1 MTPPGPSVLG
11 RGVVVGADQPVPD
24 AWAGAAEVVVDEG
37 VLAEP
42 AAAVEALHG
51 AWAGRTPVVVR
62 LQVDPGRFRRPVAHD
77 PDPLRAGVSF
87 EPWLDRL
94 HHLVWANTYD
104 ARSDEVIWWWGR
116 KAARLGGSEGGPA
129 DVVLADGSPAWVD
142 GGPRAPIVT
151 ADVGGHAVVHRE
163 SVELGQL
170 ARQPEPRPPTADLAV
185 DQLAAV
191 AHGSGPARIVA
202 PAGSGKTR
210 VLTER
215 VRHLVRD
222 RGYDPATLLAVA
234 FNVRAKKEMEER
246 LVDVPGVRVQTL
258 NGLGWWVLGR
268 ARGGGLRVLGERDVR
283 DVVGRLVEVRR
294 RTNTDPLAPYLDGL
308 SRIRLG
314 LADPAQV
321 EAELDGEADGLA
333 ERVWPSFR
341 ERLARAGGVDF
352 DEQVFGAVEAL
363 LADGELRRWAQE
375 RCRHLLVDEFQD
387 LTPCHLLLVRLLAAP
402 GLDVFGV
409 GDDDQVLYGYMGA
422 TPRFLIDFGRWFPGG
437 GAHPLEVNHRCPAA
451 VTSAAASL
459 LRRNQVR
466 VAKEIRPG
474 PGADPDPACL
484 QVRRHPPER
493 AASELVEVVRGW
505 LDGGRA
511 PADVAVLTRVN
522 SLLLAPQVALREAGV
537 PVATELGEEALRRT
551 GVQAALAYLRLAA
564 DPGAMDGADIAAI
577 LKRPSRGG
585 LPQWLPDRLQKRGAW
600 SVRSLNQLADT
611 LQKDRERQN
620 LLAVAADLDHLAA
633 AAKGGVRET
642 LTFVRDDIGLGQ
654 AMSLLDSSKGAHG
667 GSNLDDIEALLQLA
681 DLHDEAATFESWL
694 RAHLA
699 QAGDDGGVT
708 LATVHRVKGQEWDR
722 VVLFGLTD
730 GISPHRLAADIEE
743 ERRVVH
749 VGVTRCR
756 RAVVVL
762 GDASRPSPFLDELEG
777 RDPPPLGRARTQP
790 VGAVSGRRA
799 PAPLVPGDPAVSAAL
814 RAWRTDRARKEGKP
828 PYIYLTDSLLEAIA
842 AKRPTTLFELRALP
856 GIGPKKLDE
865 YGEDLL
871 NVVRDASAAGP
882 GEAGEPAVPDGPR
895 LSASAPGRVS
905 SPDEA

>member
-1 MTPPGPSVLG
+1 MAAPGPTALG
-11 RGVVVGADQPVPD
+11 RGVIVGVGQEVPE
-24 AWAGAAEVVVDEG
+24 AWAGVPEVVVDG
-37 VLAEP
+37 AALAG
-42 AAAVEALHG
+42 AASVVAALHA
-51 AWAGRTPVVVR
+51 AWAGRAPVVVR
-62 LQVDPGRFRRPVAHD
+62 LLVDPAEFRRPVAYD
-77 PDPLRAGVSF
+77 PDPLRAGPSF

-104 ARSDEVIWWWGR
+104 ARGAEPVWWWGR
-116 KAARLGGSEGGPA
+116 KAQRLGATEGGPA
-129 DVVLADGSPAWVD
+129 DVVLADGTPAWVD
-142 GGPRAPIVT
+142 GGPRSPLP
-151 ADVGGHAVVHRE
+151 ADALDGHAVVHGE
-163 SVELGQL
+163 DVELGRL
-170 ARQPEPRPPTADLAV
+170 ARQPEPRPPTAELAP

-191 AHGSGPARIVA
+191 AHGSGSARIVA

-222 RGYDPATLLAVA
+222 RGYDPASVLAVA
-234 FNVRAKKEMEER
+234 FNVRAKKEMEAR

-258 NGLGWWVLGR
+258 NGLGWWVLR
-268 ARGGGLRVLGERDVR
+268 RTRGEGLRVLGERDVR

-294 RTNTDPLAPYLDGL
+294 RTNTDPISPYLDGL

-314 LADPAQV
+314 LVDPAQV

-333 ERVWPSFR
+333 ERVWPTFR
-341 ERLARAGGVDF
+341 ERLAGAGGVDF

-363 LADGELRRWAQE
+363 LADGELRRWAQA

-451 VTSAAASL
+451 VTAAAAAL
-459 LRRNQVR
+459 LQRNQVR
-466 VAKEIRPG
+466 VPKAIRPG
-474 PGADPDPACL
+474 PAVDPDPACL
-484 QVRRHPPER
+484 QVRRHAPER
-493 AASELVEVVRGW
+493 AAAEVVQAVRGW
-505 LDGGRA
+505 LDGGAA
-511 PADVAVLTRVN
+511 PADLAVLTRVN

-537 PVATELGEEALRRT
+537 PVASDLGEEVLRRT
-551 GVQAALAYLRLAA
+551 GVQAALAYLRLAG
-564 DPGAMDGADIAAI
+564 DPGAMAGTDISAI

-585 LPQWLPDRLQKRGAW
+585 LPQWLPDRLAKRGSW
-600 SVRSLNQLADT
+600 SVRSLGQLADT
-611 LQKDRERQN
+611 LQKDRECQN
-620 LLAVAADLDHLAA
+620 LQVVASDLEGLAV

-654 AMSLLDSSKGAHG
+654 AMGLLDSSKGAQG
-667 GSNLDDIEALLQLA
+667 GSNIDDLEALLQLA
-681 DLHDEAATFESWL
+681 DLHDEIATFETWL

-699 QAGDDGGVT
+699 QGADEAGVT

-730 GISPHRLAADIEE
+730 GISPHRLAVDLEE

-749 VGVTRCR
+749 VGITRCR
-756 RAVVVL
+756 RSVVVL
-762 GDASRPSPFLDELEG
+762 GDAGRPSPFLDELEG
-777 RDPPPLGRARTQP
+777 RNPPVRRMARPQP
-790 VGAVSGRRA
+790 VVALTVRQA
-799 PAPLVPGDPAVSAAL
+799 PVPIVPGDPGVSAAL
-814 RAWRTDRARKEGKP
+814 RAWRTEKAKKEGKP
-828 PYIYLTDSLLEAIA
+828 PYIYLTDALVEALA
-842 AKRPTTLFELRALP
+842 TRRPSSLFELRALP

-871 NVVRDASAAGP
+871 AVIRDAG
-882 GEAGEPAVPDGPR
+882 AVPGAD
-895 LSASAPGRVS
+895 LSRNW
-905 SPDEA
+905 

>member
-1 MTPPGPSVLG
+1 MVSG
-11 RGVVVGADQPVPD
+11 DQPAPEP
-24 AWAGAAEVVVDEG
+24 WTEEAEVVVGEAA
-37 VLAEP
+37 LTEP
-42 AAAVEALHG
+42 TEAVEALHA
-51 AWAGRTPVVVR
+51 AWADRVPVVVR
-62 LQVDPGRFRRPVAHD
+62 LQVDPARFRHPVAHD
-77 PDPLRAGVSF
+77 PDPLRAGPSF

-104 ARSDEVIWWWGR
+104 ARSGEAIWWWGR
-116 KAARLGGSEGGPA
+116 KALRLGATEGGAA
-129 DVVLADGSPAWVD
+129 DVLLPDGAPAWVD
-142 GGPRAPIVT
+142 GGPRAPLT
-151 ADVGGHAVVHRE
+151 PAETQGHVVVHRE
-163 SVELGQL
+163 TVELGRL
-170 ARQPEPRPPTADLAV
+170 APQPEPRRPTAELAA

-222 RGYDPATLLAVA
+222 RGYDPASVLAVA
-234 FNVRAKKEMEER
+234 FNVRAKKEMEAR
-246 LVDVPGVRVQTL
+246 LTDVPGVRVQTL

-268 ARGGGLRVLGERDVR
+268 ARGGGVKVLGERDVR
-283 DVVGRLVEVRR
+283 EVVGRLVEVRR
-294 RTNTDPLAPYLDGL
+294 RTNTDPIAPYLDGL

-314 LADPAQV
+314 LAEPAAV

-341 ERLARAGGVDF
+341 ERLAKAGGVDF

-363 LADGELRRWAQE
+363 LADGDLRRWAQE

-387 LTPCHLLLVRLLAAP
+387 LTPCHLLLVRLLACP

-451 VTSAAASL
+451 VTSAAAGL

-466 VAKEIRPG
+466 VPKEIRPG
-474 PGADPDPACL
+474 PGADTDPGCL
-484 QVRRHPPER
+484 QVLRHAPER
-493 AASELVEVVRGW
+493 AAAELVEVVGGW
-505 LDGGRA
+505 LDAGALPGEL
-511 PADVAVLTRVN
+511 AVLARVN
-522 SLLLAPQVALREAGV
+522 SLLLGPQVALREAGV
-537 PVATELGEEALRRT
+537 PVASELGEEALRRT

-564 DPGAMDGADIAAI
+564 DPGAMAGSDIAAI

-585 LPQWLPDRLQKRGAW
+585 LPQWLPDRLHKRGSW
-600 SVRSLNQLADT
+600 SVRSLGHLAET

-620 LLAVAADLDHLAA
+620 LLVVAADLEHLAVA
-633 AAKGGVRET
+633 SKGGVRET

-654 AMSLLDSSKGAHG
+654 AMSLLDSSKGAQG

-681 DLHDEAATFESWL
+681 DLHDEVATFESWL
-694 RAHLA
+694 RAHLS
-699 QAGDDGGVT
+699 QAADDGGVT

-722 VVLFGLTD
+722 VALFGLTD
-730 GISPHRLAADIEE
+730 GISPHRLATDVEE

-749 VGVTRCR
+749 VGITRCR
-756 RAVVVL
+756 RGVVVL
-762 GDASRPSPFLDELEG
+762 GDATRPSPFLDELEG
-777 RDPPPLGRARTQP
+777 RDPPARSRTMRAQP
-790 VGAVSGRRA
+790 VVALSARRS
-799 PAPLVPGDPAVSAAL
+799 PAPVVPGDPSVSAAL

-828 PYIYLTDSLLEAIA
+828 PYIYLTDSLVEAIA
-842 AKRPTTLFELRALP
+842 ARRPTTLFELRALP

-871 NVVRDASAAGP
+871 AVVRGAGAAADRPKDSDEPGP
-882 GEAGEPAVPDGPR
+882 
-895 LSASAPGRVS
+895 L
-905 SPDEA
+905 

>member
-1 MTPPGPSVLG
+1 MVDRVAFVTSPAPSALG
-11 RGVVVGADQPVPD
+11 RGVIVSAEQPVPTP
-24 AWAGAAEVVVDEG
+24 WKGAGEVVVGDAA
-37 VLAEP
+37 LSEP
-42 AAAVEALHG
+42 AAAVEALHA
-51 AWAGRTPVVVR
+51 AWAGRVPVVVR
-62 LQVDPGRFRRPVAHD
+62 LQADPARFRQPVAHD
-77 PDPLRAGVSF
+77 PDPLRAGQSF

-104 ARSDEVIWWWGR
+104 ARSGEVVWWWGR
-116 KAARLGGSEGGPA
+116 KALRLGATEGGAA
-129 DVVLADGSPAWVD
+129 DVLLPDGAPAWVD
-142 GGPRAPIVT
+142 GGPRAPMAPAEV
-151 ADVGGHAVVHRE
+151 DGHVLVHRE
-163 SVELGQL
+163 AVELGRL
-170 ARQPEPRPPTADLAV
+170 ARQPDPRQPIAELAA

-222 RGYDPATLLAVA
+222 RGYDPASVLAVA
-234 FNVRAKKEMEER
+234 FNVRAKKEMEAR
-246 LVDVPGVRVQTL
+246 LTDVPGVRVQTL

-268 ARGGGLRVLGERDVR
+268 ARGGGIKVLGERDVR
-283 DVVGRLVEVRR
+283 DIVGRLVEVRR
-294 RTNTDPLAPYLDGL
+294 RTNTDPIAPYLDGL

-314 LADPAQV
+314 LADPDAV

-333 ERVWPSFR
+333 ERVWPTFR

-363 LADGELRRWAQE
+363 LADGDLRRWAQE

-387 LTPCHLLLVRLLAAP
+387 LTPCHLLLVRLLACP

-451 VTSAAASL
+451 VTAAAASL
-459 LRRNQVR
+459 LQRNEVR

-474 PGADPDPACL
+474 PGADSDPSCL

-493 AASELVEVVRGW
+493 AATELVEVVGGW
-505 LDGGRA
+505 LDAGA
-511 PADVAVLTRVN
+511 PPSEVAVLARVN

-537 PVATELGEEALRRT
+537 PVASELGEEALRRT

-564 DPGAMDGADIAAI
+564 DPGAMAGSDIAAI

-600 SVRSLNQLADT
+600 SVRSLGQLADT

-620 LLAVAADLDHLAA
+620 LLVVAADLEHLAV

-642 LTFVRDDIGLGQ
+642 LTFVRDEIGLGQ

-667 GSNLDDIEALLQLA
+667 GSNLDDLEALLQLA
-681 DLHDEAATFESWL
+681 DLHDDVATFEGWL

-699 QAGDDGGVT
+699 RAADDGGVT

-722 VVLFGLTD
+722 VALFGLTD
-730 GISPHRLAADIEE
+730 GISPHRLATDVEE

-749 VGVTRCR
+749 VGITRCR

-762 GDASRPSPFLDELEG
+762 GDATRPSPFLDELEG
-777 RDPPPLGRARTQP
+777 RDPPSRTRPARAQP
-790 VGAVSGRRA
+790 VVAVSARRA
-799 PAPLVPGDPAVSAAL
+799 PASVVPGDPAVSAAL

-842 AKRPTTLFELRALP
+842 SRRPSTLFELRALP

-871 NVVRDASAAGP
+871 AVVRDAGVAADR
-882 GEAGEPAVPDGPR
+882 AKVPDEPGP
-895 LSASAPGRVS
+895 L
-905 SPDEA
+905 

>member
-1 MTPPGPSVLG
+1 MTAPGPPALG
-11 RGVVVGADQPVPD
+11 RGVVVGPDQAVPA
-24 AWAGAAEVVVDEG
+24 AWAEAAQVVVDEAA
-37 VLAEP
+37 LAEP
-42 AAAVEALHG
+42 AAAVEALHA
-51 AWAGRTPVVVR
+51 AWAGRTPVAVR
-62 LQVDPGRFRRPVAHD
+62 LDVDPTRFRQPVAYD
-77 PDPLRAGVSF
+77 PDPLRAGPSF

-104 ARSDEVIWWWGR
+104 ARSGEPVWWWGR
-116 KAARLGGSEGGPA
+116 KAARIGAAEQGPA
-129 DVVLADGSPAWVD
+129 DVVLEDGSPAWVD
-142 GGPRAPIVT
+142 GGPRGLISP
-151 ADVGGHAVVHRE
+151 ADVDGHAVVHRE
-163 SVELGQL
+163 SIELGRL
-170 ARQPEPRPPTADLAV
+170 ARQPQPRPPTADLAP

-191 AHGSGPARIVA
+191 AHGAGPARIVA

-222 RGYDPATLLAVA
+222 RGYDPASVLAVA
-234 FNVRAKKEMEER
+234 FNVRAKKEMEAR
-246 LVDVPGVRVQTL
+246 LGDVPGVRVQTL

-314 LADPAQV
+314 LADPAEV

-333 ERVWPSFR
+333 DRVWPSFR
-341 ERLARAGGVDF
+341 ERLAKAGGVDF

-409 GDDDQVLYGYMGA
+409 GDDDQVLYGYMRA

-451 VTSAAASL
+451 VTSAAAAL
-459 LRRNQVR
+459 LQRNSVR

-474 PGADPDPACL
+474 PAADPDPGCL

-493 AASELVEVVRGW
+493 AAGELVEVVQGW
-505 LDGGRA
+505 LDTGTA
-511 PADVAVLTRVN
+511 PGDVAVLTRVN
-522 SLLLAPQVALREAGV
+522 SLLLAPQVALREAGL
-537 PVATELGEEALRRT
+537 PVSTELGEEALRRT

-564 DPGAMDGADIAAI
+564 DPGAMAGADIAAI

-585 LPQWLPDRLQKRGAW
+585 LPQWLPDRLQKRGRW
-600 SVRSLNQLADT
+600 SVASLNQLAET
-611 LQKDRERQN
+611 LQKEREQQN
-620 LLAVAADLDHLAA
+620 LLAVSADLDHLAA
-633 AAKGGVRET
+633 AAKGGVREA

-654 AMSLLDSSKGAHG
+654 AMSLLDSSKGAQG
-667 GSNLDDIEALLQLA
+667 GSNLDDLEALLQLA
-681 DLHDEAATFESWL
+681 DLHDEIVTFETWL
-694 RAHLA
+694 RDHLT
-699 QAGDDGGVT
+699 GPVGEDGVT

-730 GISPHRLAADIEE
+730 GISPHRLATDVEE

-749 VGVTRCR
+749 VGITRCR
-756 RAVVVL
+756 RSVVVL
-762 GDASRPSPFLDELEG
+762 GDATRPSPFLDELEG
-777 RDPPPLGRARTQP
+777 RDPPARARTARPQP
-790 VGAVSGRRA
+790 VTALSARRA
-799 PAPLVPGDPAVSAAL
+799 PAPVVPGDPAVSAAL
-814 RAWRTDRARKEGKP
+814 RAWRTERARKEGKP

-842 AKRPTTLFELRALP
+842 ARRPATLFELRALP

-865 YGEDLL
+865 YGDDLL
-871 NVVRDASAAGP
+871 TIVREASAGGDGATETRP
-882 GEAGEPAVPDGPR
+882 TVEPRPPASDP
-895 LSASAPGRVS
+895 SAPS
-905 SPDEA
+905 

>member
-1 MTPPGPSVLG
+1 MTAPGPPALG
-11 RGVVVGADQPVPD
+11 RGVIVSGDQPTPV
-24 AWAGAAEVVVDEG
+24 AWDGAPEVLVDEAA
-37 VLAEP
+37 LAQP
-42 AAAVEALHG
+42 AAAVGALHE
-51 AWAGRTPVVVR
+51 AWSGRAPVVIR
-62 LQVDPGRFRRPVAHD
+62 LQVDPSRFRQPAAYD
-77 PDPLRAGVSF
+77 PDPLRAGQSF

-104 ARSDEVIWWWGR
+104 ARTGEPIWWWGR
-116 KAARLGGSEGGPA
+116 KAQRLGAGEGGSA
-129 DVVLADGSPAWVD
+129 DVLLADGSPAWVD
-142 GGPRAPIVT
+142 GGPRAPIDPAAVE
-151 ADVGGHAVVHRE
+151 GRAVVHAE
-163 SVELGQL
+163 AVEMGRLH
-170 ARQPEPRPPTADLAV
+170 RQPEPQAPTADLAP
-185 DQLAAV
+185 DQVAAV
-191 AHGSGPARIVA
+191 AHVSGPARIVA

-222 RGYDPATLLAVA
+222 RGYDPASVLAVA
-234 FNVRAKKEMEER
+234 FNVRAKKEMESR

-258 NGLGWWVLGR
+258 NGLGWWVLRR
-268 ARGGGLRVLGERDVR
+268 ARSGGLQVLGERDVR

-294 RTNTDPLAPYLDGL
+294 RTNTDPISPYLDGL

-314 LADPAQV
+314 LADPAVV

-341 ERLARAGGVDF
+341 ERLAKAGGVDF

-375 RCRHLLVDEFQD
+375 QCRHLLVDEFQD
-387 LTPCHLLLVRLLAAP
+387 LTPCHLLLIRLLAAP

-422 TPRFLIDFGRWFPGG
+422 TPRFLIDFDRWFPGG

-451 VTSAAASL
+451 VTAAAGQL
-459 LRRNQVR
+459 LQRNRLR
-466 VAKEIRPG
+466 VAKDIRPG
-474 PGADPDPACL
+474 PAADPDPACL
-484 QVRRHPPER
+484 QVRRHAPER
-493 AASELVEVVRGW
+493 AAAEVLEVVRGW
-505 LDGGRA
+505 LDGGA
-511 PADVAVLTRVN
+511 SPADVAILARVN

-537 PVATELGEEALRRT
+537 PVASELGEEVLRRT
-551 GVQAALAYLRLAA
+551 GVQATLAYLRLAD
-564 DPGAMDGADIAAI
+564 DPGAMAGADIAAI

-585 LPQWLPDRLQKRGAW
+585 LPQWLPDRLQKRGSW
-600 SVRSLNQLADT
+600 SVRSLGQLADT

-620 LLAVAADLDHLAA
+620 LQVVASDLERLAV
-633 AAKGGVRET
+633 AAKGGVRGT

-654 AMSLLDSSKGAHG
+654 AMSLLDSSKGSSG

-681 DLHDEAATFESWL
+681 DLHDEVATFEGWL

-699 QAGDDGGVT
+699 QATDNGGVT

-730 GISPHRLAADIEE
+730 GISPHRLATDVEE

-749 VGVTRCR
+749 VGITRCR

-777 RDPPPLGRARTQP
+777 RDPPARLRSLRPQP
-790 VGAVSGRRA
+790 AVAVSARRA
-799 PAPLVPGDPAVSAAL
+799 PASIVPGDPAISAAL
-814 RAWRTDRARKEGKP
+814 KAWRTEKARKEDKP
-828 PYIYLTDSLLEAIA
+828 PYVYLTDSLVEAIA

-871 NVVRDASAAGP
+871 AVIRDAAAAP
-882 GEAGEPAVPDGPR
+882 EPR
-895 LSASAPGRVS
+895 ER
-905 SPDEA
+905 

>member
-1 MTPPGPSVLG
+1 VTLPAPRALG
-11 RGVVVGADQPVPD
+11 RGVIVRGDQQAPA
-24 AWAGAAEVVVDEG
+24 AWSEAPEVVISEA
-37 VLAEP
+37 VLAAP
-42 AAAVEALHG
+42 GDAVEALH
-51 AWAGRTPVVVR
+51 ATWAERAPVVVR
-62 LQVDPGRFRRPVAHD
+62 LQVDPASFRHPVSHD
-77 PDPLRAGVSF
+77 PDPLKAGSSF

-104 ARSDEVIWWWGR
+104 ARSGEVIWWWGR
-116 KAARLGGSEGGPA
+116 KAARIGASEGGPA
-129 DVVLADGSPAWVD
+129 DVLLPDGTPAWID
-142 GGPRAPIVT
+142 GGPRAPLAA
-151 ADVGGHAVVHRE
+151 ADLDGHPVVHRE
-163 SVELGQL
+163 AVEAGRLE
-170 ARQPEPRPPTADLAV
+170 RQPEPRQPTAELAA

-215 VRHLVRD
+215 VRHLVCD
-222 RGYDPATLLAVA
+222 RGYDPTSVLAVA
-234 FNVRAKKEMEER
+234 FNVRAKKEMEAR

-258 NGLGWWVLGR
+258 NGLGWWVLGQARR
-268 ARGGGLRVLGERDVR
+268 ALKVLGERDVR
-283 DVVGRLVEVRR
+283 DVVGRLVETRR
-294 RTNTDPLAPYLDGL
+294 RTNTDPIAPYLDGL

-314 LADPAQV
+314 LAAPAAV

-341 ERLARAGGVDF
+341 KGLERAGGVDF

-363 LADGELRRWAQE
+363 LADGDLRRQAQE
-375 RCRHLLVDEFQD
+375 RCRHMLVDEFQD

-451 VTSAAASL
+451 VTSAAAAL
-459 LRRNQVR
+459 LQRNKVR
-466 VAKEIRPG
+466 VPKQIRPG
-474 PGADPDPACL
+474 PAADPGPECL
-484 QVRRHPPER
+484 QVRRHAPER
-493 AASELVEVVRGW
+493 AASELVEVVKDW
-505 LDGGRA
+505 LDAGTP
-511 PADVAVLTRVN
+511 PAEVAVLTRVN

-564 DPGAMDGADIAAI
+564 DPGAMAGSDIAAI

-585 LPQWLPDRLQKRGAW
+585 LPQWLPDRLQKRSSW
-600 SVRSLNQLADT
+600 SVRSLGQLADS
-611 LQKDRERQN
+611 LVKDRERQN
-620 LLAVAADLDHLAA
+620 LLVVASDLDHLSV

-654 AMSLLDSSKGAHG
+654 AMGLLDSSKGAQA
-667 GSNLDDIEALLQLA
+667 GSNIDDLEALLQLT
-681 DLHDEAATFESWL
+681 DLHDEVATFEGWL

-699 QAGDDGGVT
+699 TAGDDGGVT

-730 GISPHRLAADIEE
+730 GISPHRLAADLEE

-749 VGVTRCR
+749 VGITRCR
-756 RAVVVL
+756 RGVVVM
-762 GDASRPSPFLDELEG
+762 GDSSRPSPYLDELEG
-777 RDPPPLGRARTQP
+777 RDPPPRNRTRAQP
-790 VGAVSGRRA
+790 VAALLAHGAPSPV
-799 PAPLVPGDPAVSAAL
+799 VPGDPAVSAAL
-814 RAWRTDRARKEGKP
+814 KAWRTEMVRKEGKP
-828 PYIYLTDSLLEAIA
+828 AYIYLTDTLVEAIA
-842 AKRPTTLFELRALP
+842 AKRPRTLFELRSLP

-871 NVVRDASAAGP
+871 TVVRDA
-882 GEAGEPAVPDGPR
+882 EPARAHPND
-895 LSASAPGRVS
+895 ADEPGAV
-905 SPDEA
+905 